1 MKTPFKSMKA
11 FLAVAMALLA
21 LAGCRT
27 GNALSMWRDGAAS
40 KTEILEYVAATTD
53 RKSPDYIPPE
63 RRIAV
68 FDFDGTLFCETD
80 PNYFDYT
87 LLLHRV
93 LEDPGYKDKASPAER
108 ETARKIVEMN
118 ETGVSAMGLETDH
131 GRAIASAFKGFTPEE
146 FEAYIQS
153 FKKEPMPSYAGMSR
167 GGGFYLPMLQ
177 VVDYLK
183 ANGFEV
189 WILSGTDRFIVR
201 GIFKNAP
208 LDIPPERIIGSD
220 ESVVATGQG
229 ESDGLGYQLGD
240 DDKLVLGGRFIVK
253 NLKMNKV
260 SAIVR
265 EIGLQPVLSFG
276 NSNGDFSMA
285 KYATTRNPCRS
296 RAFMLCCDDLERE
309 NGNAEKAAKIRATCE
324 ANGWVPISMRD
335 DWITIYGDGVRR
347 KKGPHSPVR

>member
-1 MKTPFKSMKA
+1 MKTL
-11 FLAVAMALLA
+11 LAVAAATMLA
-21 LAGCRT
+21 LTGCRT

-40 KTEILEYVAATTD
+40 KTEILEYVTATTD

-68 FDFDGTLFCETD
+68 FDLDGTLFCETA

-93 LEDPGYKDKASPAER
+93 LEDPDYKDKASPEER

-118 ETGVSAMGLETDH
+118 KTGVAAKGLETDH
-131 GRAIASAFKGFTPEE
+131 GKAVASAFKGFTIAE
-146 FEAYIQS
+146 FDAYIQS
-153 FKKEPMPSYAGMSR
+153 FKKQTMPSYEGMAR
-167 GGGFYLPMLQ
+167 GDGFYQPMLQ

-183 ANGFEV
+183 ANGFTIWV
-189 WILSGTDRFIVR
+189 VSGTDRLIVR
-201 GIFKNAP
+201 ALVENSP
-208 LDIPPERIIGSD
+208 LDIPPYRIIGSD
-220 ESVVATGQG
+220 ESLVATGQG
-229 ESDGLGYQLGD
+229 ETDGLSYQLAD
-240 DDKLVLGGRFIVK
+240 ADEIVLGGIFIVK

-260 SAIVR
+260 TAILR

-285 KYATTRNPCRS
+285 KFATTRNPNRS

-309 NGNAEKAAKIRATCE
+309 NGNVEKAAKMRATCE

-335 DWITIYGDGVRR
+335 DWSTIYGDGVTR
-347 KKGPHSPVR
+347 KSDRAE

>member
-1 MKTPFKSMKA
+1 MKKVFSNMKT
-11 FLAVAMALLA
+11 FLAVAAAAMLA
-21 LAGCRT
+21 LTGCRT
-27 GNALSMWRDGAAS
+27 ENALSMWQDGTAS

-93 LEDPGYKDKASPAER
+93 LEDPDYKDKASPEER
-108 ETARKIVEMN
+108 ETARKIGEMN
-118 ETGVSAMGLETDH
+118 KTGVSAKGLETDH
-131 GRAIASAFKGFTPEE
+131 GKAVASAFKGFTIAE
-146 FEAYIQS
+146 FDAYIQS
-153 FKKEPMPSYAGMSR
+153 FKKQPMPSYEGMAR
-167 GGGFYLPMLQ
+167 GDGFYQPMLQ

-183 ANGFEV
+183 ANGFTIWV
-189 WILSGTDRFIVR
+189 VSGTDRLIVR
-201 GIFKNAP
+201 ALVENSP
-208 LDIPPERIIGSD
+208 LDIPPYRIIGSD
-220 ESVVATGQG
+220 ESLVATGQG
-229 ESDGLGYQLGD
+229 DADGLAYQLAD
-240 DDKLVLGGRFIVK
+240 ANEIVLGGVFIIK

-260 SAIVR
+260 AAILR

-285 KYATTRNPCRS
+285 KFATIRNPSRS

-309 NGNAEKAAKIRATCE
+309 NGNIGKADKMRATCKE
-324 ANGWVPISMRD
+324 NGWIPISMKD
-335 DWITIYGDGVRR
+335 DWTTIYGDGVTY
-347 KKGPHSPVR
+347 KKGNAK